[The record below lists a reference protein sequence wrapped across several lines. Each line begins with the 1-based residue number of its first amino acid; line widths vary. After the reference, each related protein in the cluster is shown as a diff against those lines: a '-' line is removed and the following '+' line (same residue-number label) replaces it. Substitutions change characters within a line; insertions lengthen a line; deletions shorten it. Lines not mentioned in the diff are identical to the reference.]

1 MIKIRTFPLLN
12 MSVPPDSRPVP
23 VLPLSPMND
32 KKITY
37 KDAGVDIDAGMESLR
52 RIKEEA
58 KSTFSG
64 AVLTGLGS
72 FGSMFDLGEIIRE
85 YSEPV
90 LVQSVDGVGTKLM
103 VARMAGRHDSVG
115 VDIVN
120 HCCNDILC
128 QGAKPLTFLDYIA
141 VESLSPEMV
150 AQLVSGM
157 AQACRDTGVSL
168 VGGET
173 AELPGIYMKGEYDL
187 AGIITGVVEK
197 SKILTGSE
205 IRPGDAVLGLASSG
219 LHTNGYTLARK
230 VFFERLGL
238 TVDSAPAELGRTV
251 GEELLEPHR
260 DYSRVLW
267 PLLQSY
273 PIKALAHI
281 TGGGLIDNVPRIL
294 PETCDAVIEKK
305 SWEVPPVFRMIAESS
320 GAPEEDLYRS
330 LNMGVGMVIVIPA
343 EHADVLSGELQKAGE
358 TVWRLGEIEE
368 GIGKTRL
375 T

>member
-1 MIKIRTFPLLN
+1 M
-12 MSVPPDSRPVP
+12 
-23 VLPLSPMND
+23 SPMND

-64 AVLTGLGS
+64 SVLTGLGS

-141 VESLSPEMV
+141 VESLSPDMV

-157 AQACRDTGVSL
+157 AQACRNTGVSL

-197 SKILTGSE
+197 SRILTGAE

-238 TVDSAPAELGRTV
+238 SVDSAPAELGRTV

-267 PLLQSY
+267 PLLQAY

-281 TGGGLIDNVPRIL
+281 TGGGLIDNVPRVL

-305 SWEVPPVFRMIAESS
+305 SWEVPPVFQIIAQAS
-320 GAPEEDLYRS
+320 GAPEEDLFRS

-343 EHADVLSGELQKAGE
+343 EHADVLSVELQKAGE
-358 TVWRLGEIEE
+358 TVWRMGEIEE

-375 T
+375 V